1 MSKIVQTAIVL
12 AAFLAFSVT
21 VAAGFLSGVQ
31 PVTVLIRGAIALGI
45 FGTIG
50 AFFFRVVAK
59 NIAVDIQ
66 RNQIEEMKQTNQ
78 NAAEMQAG
86 SAETPQL

>member
-1 MSKIVQTAIVL
+1 MSKIVQTAILL

-31 PVTVLIRGAIALGI
+31 PVTVLIRGAMAMGI

-50 AFFFRVVAK
+50 AFFFRVMAK
-59 NIAVDIQ
+59 NISIDIQ
-66 RNQIEEMKQTNQ
+66 RNQMEEMNGKNQ
-78 NAAEMQAG
+78 NAAEMPAK
-86 SAETPQL
+86 STEPPK